1 LKSLLS
7 ATVRS
12 VIPLPIFKR
21 VFIVK
26 NVTALRVFVAGVAVS
41 FACATATAN
50 EMSHRVAL
58 GITPTLMSI
67 PTPSGELTLGLD
79 DITSVEVLGLTRA
92 EADQVVATRGMS
104 GLSAAVLPA
113 VVGDLFGMPPVSSNW
128 DSVRAAVAA
137 GGFAT
142 RPTVGVDE

>member
-1 LKSLLS
+1 MLLP
-7 ATVRS
+7 TVS
-12 VIPLPIFKR
+12 SHHYLPISEGSS
-21 VFIVK
+21 IVK
-26 NVTALRVFVAGVAVS
+26 NAHSLRLFAIAVAAS
-41 FACATATAN
+41 FACATATAS
-50 EMSHRVAL
+50 EDAHRVSL
-58 GITPTLMSI
+58 GII
-67 PTPSGELTLGLD
+67 PTPVSLPSPSGELSLGLD
-79 DITSVEVLGLTRA
+79 DTTSVEVLGLTRA
-92 EADQVVATRGMS
+92 QADQVVAARSMS

>member
-1 LKSLLS
+1 M
-7 ATVRS
+7 S
-12 VIPLPIFKR
+12 VPNRLISESTADPKG

-26 NVTALRVFVAGVAVS
+26 NATALRLFVLGVAAS

-50 EMSHRVAL
+50 EETHRVAL
-58 GITPTLMSI
+58 GIAPTPITL
-67 PTPSGELTLGLD
+67 PTPSGELSLGLD
-79 DITSVEVLGLTRA
+79 DTTSVEVLGLTRA
-92 EADQVVATRGMS
+92 EADQVVAARGMS

>member
-1 LKSLLS
+1 M
-7 ATVRS
+7 
-12 VIPLPIFKR
+12 
-21 VFIVK
+21 K
-26 NVTALRVFVAGVAVS
+26 NASALRVFIAGVAVS
-41 FACATATAN
+41 SACATATAG

-58 GITPTLMSI
+58 GITPTPIAL
-67 PTPSGELTLGLD
+67 PTPSGDLSLGLD
-79 DITSVEVLGLTRA
+79 DTTSVEVLGLTRA
-92 EADQVVATRGMS
+92 EADQVVAARSMS

>member
-1 LKSLLS
+1 M
-7 ATVRS
+7 
-12 VIPLPIFKR
+12 
-21 VFIVK
+21 K
-26 NVTALRVFVAGVAVS
+26 NATALRVFIAGVAVS

-50 EMSHRVAL
+50 EMVHRVAL
-58 GITPTLMSI
+58 GITPTPVSI
-67 PTPSGELTLGLD
+67 PLPSGELSLDLD
-79 DITSVEVLGLTRA
+79 DITSVEVLGLTRT
-92 EADQVVATRGMS
+92 EADQMVAARGMS
-104 GLSAAVLPA
+104 GFSAAVLPA

>member
-1 LKSLLS
+1 LN
-7 ATVRS
+7 
-12 VIPLPIFKR
+12 LPFTTPAPSTADTTLG
-21 VFIVK
+21 VLIVK
-26 NVTALRVFVAGVAVS
+26 ITAVLRS
-41 FACATATAN
+41 FAAAAAVTVSCLCAIAAAN
-50 EMSHRVAL
+50 DAPHRSAL
-58 GITPTLMSI
+58 GIMPTPITL
-67 PTPSGELTLGLD
+67 PTPSGELKLGLD
-79 DITSVEVLGLTRA
+79 DTTSVEVLGLTRA
-92 EADQVVATRGMS
+92 EADQVVAARSMS

>member
-1 LKSLLS
+1 MLLP
-7 ATVRS
+7 TVS
-12 VIPLPIFKR
+12 SHHYLPISEGSS
-21 VFIVK
+21 IVK
-26 NVTALRVFVAGVAVS
+26 NAHALRLFAIAVAAS
-41 FACATATAN
+41 FACATATAS
-50 EMSHRVAL
+50 EDAHRVSL
-58 GITPTLMSI
+58 GITPTPVSLPS
-67 PTPSGELTLGLD
+67 PSGELSLGLD
-79 DITSVEVLGLTRA
+79 DTTSVEVLGLTRA
-92 EADQVVATRGMS
+92 QADQVVAARSMS